1 MAIIAAFVAGILGWI
16 GVLMNAQ
23 MGRRLEHE
31 KWLRQERNNA
41 SDAFDSFLLKMK
53 DFQRQASDL
62 VLKIKNTHEDRRLN
76 LQISLSEL
84 QLDFETKANPVLR
97 YLSEIDRETFLAALK
112 DQRDVQHEIVSDGRR
127 MNTQEKVQNTIRDLF
142 EKVLHSKYSITGI
155 PS

>member
-1 MAIIAAFVAGILGWI
+1 
-16 GVLMNAQ
+16 MNAQ

-41 SDAFDSFLLKMK
+41 SDAFGSFSLKMK
-53 DFQRQASDL
+53 DFQKQASDL
-62 VLKIKNTHEDRRLN
+62 VLKIKNTHEDHRLN

-84 QLDFETKANPVLR
+84 QLDFEAEANLMRR
-97 YLSEIDRETFLAALK
+97 YLPEIDRETFSVALK

-127 MNTQEKVQNTIRDLF
+127 MNTQENVQNTIRDLF
-142 EKVLHSKYSITGI
+142 EKVLNSNYSIAGI